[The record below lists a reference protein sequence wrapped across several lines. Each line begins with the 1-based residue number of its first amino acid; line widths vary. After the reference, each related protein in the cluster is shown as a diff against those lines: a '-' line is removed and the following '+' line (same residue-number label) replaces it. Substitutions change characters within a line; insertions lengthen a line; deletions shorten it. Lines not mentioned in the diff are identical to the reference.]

1 MFGEMDSAAKLEKVE
16 RMDPTLM
23 PARTVLRMATCQ
35 GAKVLGME
43 AQVGRLQKGMKA
55 DVIVLNLN
63 KPHLTP
69 LYNAYS
75 QIVYSA
81 SGADV
86 ETVIING
93 RIVMKNRRILT
104 FDEQEA
110 MRRVSAIADRV
121 KRSLSA

>member
-1 MFGEMDSAAKLEKVE
+1 
-16 RMDPTLM
+16 
-23 PARTVLRMATCQ
+23 
-35 GAKVLGME
+35 
-43 AQVGRLQKGMKA
+43 MKA
-55 DVIVLNLN
+55 DVIILNLN

-75 QIVYSA
+75 QIVYAA

-86 ETVIING
+86 ETAIING

-110 MRRVSAIADRV
+110 MRRVSAIAGRV
-121 KRSLSA
+121 KRSLSV